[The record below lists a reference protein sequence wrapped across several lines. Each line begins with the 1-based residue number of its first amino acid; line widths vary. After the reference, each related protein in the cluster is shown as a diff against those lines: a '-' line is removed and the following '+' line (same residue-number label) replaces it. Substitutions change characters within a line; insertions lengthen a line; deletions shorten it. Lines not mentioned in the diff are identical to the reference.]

1 MRKNAFVLFGIL
13 FLVGGCKEAARQP
26 GPVIALYQKD
36 GGPDYHKAEGAYDAA
51 VVDKFF
57 LSRPELHDS
66 FVGKGGVCSQLN
78 DVADEAKQNS
88 MICQS
93 VISANMKR
101 TMMQNYK

>member
-1 MRKNAFVLFGIL
+1 M
-13 FLVGGCKEAARQP
+13 LVSGCKEATHQP

-36 GGPDYHKAEGAYDAA
+36 GGPDYHRGNGVYDAA
-51 VVDKFF
+51 IVDKFF

-66 FVGKGGVCSQLN
+66 FAGKGGVCSQVS
-78 DVADEAKQNS
+78 DTPDEAKQNS

-101 TMMQNYK
+101 MMMQNYK